1 MERCGAKRNKVFT
14 PRETRRFSNQIG
26 DALAQEVVVASGG
39 FVVVGEL
46 CGPNLFP
53 VLEGIVHR
61 VEGAAF
67 GGALRHHHHLA
78 EGSLQTVSP
87 HECLRGGFH
96 AKGLLADGQ
105 SLLAEDVILQL
116 RVLHGVNDVQTG
128 ADDGDGFPVDGEA
141 ALVGGGVAAQCQ
153 ARHDHIAFLCE
164 LHCEVVGFC
173 AASSI
178 GGPCPDDGHA
188 FLSLQEFEV
197 APQPQ
202 PFGTILANGPQQGRE
217 QLGSLGDFD
226 DGIGHDVCAVGGQK
240 DIRFSIRVS
249 VSGKSREVK
258 NGSVE

>member
-1 MERCGAKRNKVFT
+1 MGNAVFSDQT
-14 PRETRRFSNQIG
+14 G
-26 DALAQEVVVASGG
+26 DALAQEVVVAGGG

-67 GGALRHHHHLA
+67 GGALGHYHHLA
-78 EGSLQTVSP
+78 EGGLQTVSP

-96 AKGLLADGQ
+96 AKGLLADDQ

-178 GGPCPDDGHA
+178 GGPCPDEGHA
-188 FLSLQEFEV
+188 LFSLQEFEV
-197 APQPQ
+197 APHPQ

-217 QLGSLGDFD
+217 QLGSFVDFD
-226 DGIGHDVCAVGGQK
+226 DGIGHGVWLV
-240 DIRFSIRVS
+240 
-249 VSGKSREVK
+249 
-258 NGSVE
+258 